1 MMQSKRKYFLASIL
15 LPVCLVVWAAFTPA
29 PPTLPGTQLRIVS
42 MNGAISEMLCDLG
55 LEEQIV
61 GVDVTSTYPQS
72 LQSKPHVGHNR
83 NISAEGVLALSP
95 TLVLGLKSQ
104 VTPTLQAQFQQAG
117 VKVVLL
123 DQVFSAAGVGNML
136 TQVAAAVQKSDEADA
151 LRQAFDTKM
160 QALKMPALQKK
171 VLFIYA
177 RGAGTMLV
185 SGTGTSVDAMIKLA
199 GARNA
204 VQGFSDFKPL
214 SAESL
219 VVAQPD
225 VILMFPDGLQSMG
238 GVEGLLKVPG
248 VAQTPAGRARKIITM
263 DGELLT
269 GFGLRLPEAIGELH
283 DKIQAE

>member
-1 MMQSKRKYFLASIL
+1 
-15 LPVCLVVWAAFTPA
+15 
-29 PPTLPGTQLRIVS
+29 
-42 MNGAISEMLCDLG
+42 
-55 LEEQIV
+55 
-61 GVDVTSTYPQS
+61 
-72 LQSKPHVGHNR
+72 
-83 NISAEGVLALSP
+83 
-95 TLVLGLKSQ
+95 
-104 VTPTLQAQFQQAG
+104 
-117 VKVVLL
+117 
-123 DQVFSAAGVGNML
+123 
-136 TQVAAAVQKSDEADA
+136 
-151 LRQAFDTKM
+151 M

-204 VQGFSDFKPL
+204 VQEFSDFKPL

-238 GVEGLLKVPG
+238 GLEGLLKVPG
-248 VAQTPAGRARKIITM
+248 VAQTPAGKARKIITM

-269 GFGLRLPEAIGELH
+269 GFGLRLPEAIRELH

>member
-1 MMQSKRKYFLASIL
+1 MMQSKRRYFLTSIL
-15 LPVCLVVWAAFTPA
+15 LPVCLMVWEAFTPA
-29 PPTLPGTQLRIVS
+29 PPNSPGMPLRIVS

-72 LQSKPHVGHNR
+72 LQSKPHIGHNR

-123 DQVFSAAGVGNML
+123 DQVFSAAGVGEML
-136 TQVAAAVQKSDEADA
+136 TQVAAAVQKSDAADA
-151 LRQAFDTKM
+151 LRQAFDKKM
-160 QALKMPALQKK
+160 QALKTPALQQK

-219 VVAQPD
+219 VVSQPD

-269 GFGLRLPEAIGELH
+269 GFGLRLPEAIRELH
-283 DKIQAE
+283 DKIQAK

>member
-1 MMQSKRKYFLASIL
+1 
-15 LPVCLVVWAAFTPA
+15 
-29 PPTLPGTQLRIVS
+29 

-61 GVDVTSTYPQS
+61 GVDVTSTYPHS
-72 LQSKPHVGHNR
+72 LQSKPRIGHNR

-104 VTPTLQAQFQQAG
+104 VTPTLQAQFRQAG

-123 DQVFSAAGVGNML
+123 DQVFSATGVGDML
-136 TQVAAAVQKSDEADA
+136 TEVAAAVQKSDEANA

-248 VAQTPAGRARKIITM
+248 VAQTPAGKARKIITM

-269 GFGLRLPEAIGELH
+269 GFGLRLPEAIRELH